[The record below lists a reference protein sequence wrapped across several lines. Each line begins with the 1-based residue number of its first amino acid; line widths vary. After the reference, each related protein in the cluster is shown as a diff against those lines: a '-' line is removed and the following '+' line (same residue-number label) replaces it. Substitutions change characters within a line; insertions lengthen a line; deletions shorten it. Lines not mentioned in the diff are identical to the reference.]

1 MSVRR
6 LLFEPE
12 EVILVD
18 DVVTRGATIIGG
30 VNRLKEAFPSAE
42 IRAFAMMRLM
52 SSFGDFVGVKD
63 PCVATITMYGN
74 DTRRKP

>member
-18 DVVTRGATIIGG
+18 DVVTREATIIGG

-42 IRAFAMMRLM
+42 IRAFAMMRVM
-52 SSFGDFVGVKD
+52 SSFGDFVGVED
-63 PCVATITMYGN
+63 PCVGTITMYGN